1 MKNALILLIFGLSIV
16 SCGGTDENSAKEE
29 TTKYVHIPPS
39 LPENIYGELQ
49 DGDCIIRKGNGPLSY
64 HLMGNTKE
72 NYSHCGVIVKEGE
85 EWRVIHTIGGSASDD
100 HIDGMQTI
108 DLDEFVMHAADSMMF
123 ICRPI
128 FADSAGTKT
137 AALAYEY
144 LEKEIPFDHRFSLYS
159 EDKLYCSELMF
170 YIFREINGKNIFEI
184 EKKHN
189 SYMLMFSTF
198 FDEELFEPIF
208 HLKPN
213 KENWQ

>member
-1 MKNALILLIFGLSIV
+1 MKNALLLIILGLSLV
-16 SCGGTDENSAKEE
+16 ACNGTDENTSSEE
-29 TTKYVHIPPS
+29 TTKYVHVPPS

-72 NYSHCGVIVKEGE
+72 NYSHCGVIVQEGE

-128 FADSAGTKT
+128 FADSAGIKT
-137 AALAYEY
+137 AALAYDY
-144 LEKEIPFDHRFSLYS
+144 LEKEVPFDHRFSLYS

-198 FDEELFEPIF
+198 FDEELFEPVF

-213 KENWQ
+213 KADWQ